1 MKETNKLD
9 KKLELLTLLD
19 KVVIEKNDEGV
30 YVIRCKHYDEMN
42 YRPLF
47 VLIKPNTIK
56 EENEMLEL
64 VKLYKDRKMD
74 KLFKDAD
81 AAQSK
86 AWEKDST
93 YKTLK
98 DLSEKTKTKDGYL
111 FTFDFAFMPDSVR
124 EEIDKIQKDRE
135 EKEIQL
141 NKLIDEVNAYLS
153 LCETYEQKINALIG
167 FGILDNG
174 GRLNV

>member
-1 MKETNKLD
+1 MEKLSNDAETAR
-9 KKLELLTLLD
+9 
-19 KVVIEKNDEGV
+19 V
-30 YVIRCKHYDEMN
+30 
-42 YRPLF
+42 
-47 VLIKPNTIK
+47 
-56 EENEMLEL
+56 
-64 VKLYKDRKMD
+64 
-74 KLFKDAD
+74 
-81 AAQSK
+81 K
-86 AWEKDST
+86 AWEKDTT

-98 DLSEKTKTKDGYL
+98 DLAEKTKTKNGYL
-111 FTFDFAFMPDSVR
+111 FTFDFEVMPDSVIN
-124 EEIDKIQKDRE
+124 EIDKIQKDRE